1 MTNSTL
7 NLIEMEEAIELLKT
21 SRPTFYRWL
30 KTGKI
35 KGTKVGKKWKF
46 QKEDVERFM
55 KGEAPKINIPVDIKP
70 LLSELEIQLKEMN
83 ITDIAPEEFDELETC
98 VLYIM
103 AISCAK
109 NASDIHISIQKE
121 EFGGDTIGLLRMR
134 IHSQLKIIN
143 KFNSKL
149 VKPILEVWKKWAQL
163 DINISNIPQDGRILM
178 EFPHNAGNIAGKS
191 FTLANHIVPTLLGES
206 LTSRVLNVESLI
218 SLGNLT
224 DIGFSQE
231 EEKIIKKNLNKE
243 SGLVLASG
251 PAGSGKTVTLYQCL
265 REINHPEKKVVTIEN
280 PVEIIFPWA
289 TQIPVNN
296 KAGLTFE
303 RAIHSA
309 LRSDAEVIMVSD
321 TPTFET
327 MKLVLEAATSGHL
340 MLGTFHAKNTFEML
354 RRIMDAGKDNLY
366 QVIDSINLL
375 TSQRLSKKLCPHC
388 KKESKLS
395 KDNIKKL
402 EELTNGLKDLSHYEG
417 ETIYEAV
424 GCDKCINGY
433 KGRVVF
439 YEILEPNE
447 NIKKAIIN
455 NLSTEEL
462 MNVAF
467 TTGTTPL
474 VEAGLKKVLKGLTT
488 VGEVVSSLEK

>member
-1 MTNSTL
+1 MTSENL

-46 QKEDVERFM
+46 QKDDVERFM
-55 KGEAPKINIPVDIKP
+55 KGETPKINIPVDIKP
-70 LLSELEIQLKEMN
+70 LLTELETQLKEMN

-103 AISCAK
+103 AITRAK
-109 NASDIHISIQKE
+109 NASDVHISVQKE
-121 EFGGDTIGLLRMR
+121 EFGGETIGLLRMR
-134 IHSQLKIIN
+134 IYSQLKIIS

-149 VKPILEVWKKWAQL
+149 VKPIIDVWKKWAQL
-163 DINISNIPQDGRILM
+163 DINVSNIPQDGRILM
-178 EFPHNAGNIAGKS
+178 EFPHNAGSIAGKS

-206 LTSRVLNVESLI
+206 LTSRVLNVESFIALS
-218 SLGNLT
+218 SLSDL
-224 DIGFSQE
+224 GFTKE
-231 EEKIIKKNLNKE
+231 EEIQIKKNLNKE

-251 PAGSGKTVTLYQCL
+251 PAGSGKTTTLYQCL
-265 REINHPEKKVVTIEN
+265 REINHPDKKIVTIEN

-289 TQIPVNN
+289 TQIPVNP
-296 KAGLTFE
+296 KVGLTFD
-303 RAIHSA
+303 RAILSA

-321 TPTFET
+321 TPNPET
-327 MKLVLEAATSGHL
+327 IKLVIDAATSGHL

-375 TSQRLSKKLCPHC
+375 ISQRLAKKLCPHC
-388 KKESKLS
+388 KKETKLN

-402 EELTNGLKDLSHYEG
+402 EELTNGLKDLSRYEG
-417 ETIYEAV
+417 ETIYKAV
-424 GCDKCINGY
+424 GCDKCVNGY

-447 NIKKAIIN
+447 NIKKSIIH

-462 MNVAF
+462 MDVAF

-474 VEAGLKKVLKGLTT
+474 VEAGLIKVLKGLTT
-488 VGEVVSSLEK
+488 IEEVVNSLEK